1 MHGLAARGAAP
12 EYFVQFRLHFWF
24 SAWTCVKK
32 KQNIYD
38 RRLTKDLGSPA
49 RSQAFSKDPRGSPP
63 PRGPRAVQNRVKLSF
78 LSAAFDPQEIV
89 QRSQSYEGFMPIFG
103 SDGQLE
109 YAYFSG
115 FTHFY

>member
-1 MHGLAARGAAP
+1 MEGFLHHLAIFIKYKNR
-12 EYFVQFRLHFWF
+12 V
-24 SAWTCVKK
+24 
-32 KQNIYD
+32 
-38 RRLTKDLGSPA
+38 LTHLKP
-49 RSQAFSKDPRGSPP
+49 SKLVG
-63 PRGPRAVQNRVKLSF
+63 NHVKLSF

>member
-1 MHGLAARGAAP
+1 MHFYDIELPTTLLPQHVRAIFLYVDCNRGFNGLKP
-12 EYFVQFRLHFWF
+12 
-24 SAWTCVKK
+24 
-32 KQNIYD
+32 
-38 RRLTKDLGSPA
+38 
-49 RSQAFSKDPRGSPP
+49 SQKH
-63 PRGPRAVQNRVKLSF
+63 VKLSL

-109 YAYFSG
+109 YTYFSG

>member
-1 MHGLAARGAAP
+1 MVGNH
-12 EYFVQFRLHFWF
+12 
-24 SAWTCVKK
+24 
-32 KQNIYD
+32 
-38 RRLTKDLGSPA
+38 
-49 RSQAFSKDPRGSPP
+49 
-63 PRGPRAVQNRVKLSF
+63 VKLSF